1 MAGINNFGVGGVNV
15 HILVEPNYKTEA
27 KDNLKIAEEI
37 PRIVNICGRTE
48 EAVRHVMDFIE
59 NNPNKVT
66 KEFLE
71 LLSDTMKYKPTI
83 NSSGLPFRGKQIYH
97 FESTN
102 TYFNMIKV
110 QWLLR
115 KRVKIWKELNTLIRD
130 K

>member
-27 KDNLKIAEEI
+27 KDNLKIVEEI

-66 KEFLE
+66 REFLA
-71 LLSDTMKYKPTI
+71 LLSDTMKYTPSI
-83 NSSGLPFRGKQIYH
+83 NSAGLPFRGK
-97 FESTN
+97 
-102 TYFNMIKV
+102 
-110 QWLLR
+110 
-115 KRVKIWKELNTLIRD
+115 
-130 K
+130 